1 MVDIPEH
8 LLLRSAEARAKALGI
23 SVDQA
28 LAEMKGESEPTVV
41 SKDPEVK
48 VIEEAPAPAVE
59 APAPAAEEAPAPA
72 AEEAPAPAAEEA
84 PAPAAAAV
92 KTDAPDEV
100 DFAPEVKV
108 TQRLLT
114 VVKAKPIQK
123 PVAEPVDK
131 VNTWP
136 HLMLPEFVALTAMTA
151 FLIFLS
157 AIIIFFT
164 LEKLTQHLHTKVIIL
179 TLLLSTQGYYFM
191 YDLEKIIINRLQFTL
206 ESKDSVYNY
215 HPKEYS
221 INELQQK
228 NISMLNLLS
237 DKIDSSSKILSSAY
251 AGIPLKKLNL
261 QFNQVKI
268 IYSEITKSDILWL
281 VSSQGSKNYLLLN
294 KENSKEV
301 LKNFSQMLIP
311 LGLEMKIIAQNNCCL
326 LIKTK
331 DN

>member
-23 SVDQA
+23 SVEQA

-48 VIEEAPAPAVE
+48 VIDEAPAAEETPASVAE
-59 APAPAAEEAPAPA
+59 TPVPVAEETPVPVAEETPAPAAEETPAPVAETPVPA
-72 AEEAPAPAAEEA
+72 AEETPAPVAETPVPVAETPVPAAKET
-84 PAPAAAAV
+84 PAPAAASV

-136 HLMLPEFVALTAMTA
+136 HLMLPEFVALMAMTA

-157 AIIIFFT
+157 AILQAPL
-164 LEKLTQHLHTKVIIL
+164 LEEANPNVTPNPAKAPWYFLGLQE
-179 TLLLSTQGYYFM
+179 LLSYWDPQ
-191 YDLEKIIINRLQFTL
+191 I
-206 ESKDSVYNY
+206 
-215 HPKEYS
+215 
-221 INELQQK
+221 
-228 NISMLNLLS
+228 
-237 DKIDSSSKILSSAY
+237 
-251 AGIPLKKLNL
+251 AGVMIPLVLGVGLFMAFPYIDRNPETHPSKRKFAIMFYTFFLAGAGVL
-261 QFNQVKI
+261 TI
-268 IYSEITKSDILWL
+268 IGVLFRGPGWNWTYPWIDGIWFDD
-281 VSSQGSKNYLLLN
+281 LLDWIHF
-294 KENSKEV
+294 E
-301 LKNFSQMLIP
+301 
-311 LGLEMKIIAQNNCCL
+311 
-326 LIKTK
+326 
-331 DN
+331 

>member
-23 SVDQA
+23 SVEQA

-41 SKDPEVK
+41 SKDPDVK
-48 VIEEAPAPAVE
+48 VIDEAPAAE
-59 APAPAAEEAPAPA
+59 APTPAAEEAPAPA
-72 AEEAPAPAAEEA
+72 AEAPAPAPAAEA

-136 HLMLPEFVALTAMTA
+136 HLMLPEFVALMAMTA

-157 AIIIFFT
+157 AILQAPL
-164 LEKLTQHLHTKVIIL
+164 LEEANPNVTPNPAKAPWYFLGLQE
-179 TLLLSTQGYYFM
+179 LLSYWDPQ
-191 YDLEKIIINRLQFTL
+191 I
-206 ESKDSVYNY
+206 
-215 HPKEYS
+215 
-221 INELQQK
+221 
-228 NISMLNLLS
+228 
-237 DKIDSSSKILSSAY
+237 
-251 AGIPLKKLNL
+251 AGVMIPLVLGVGLFMAFPYIDRNPETHPSKRKFAIMFYTFFLAGAGVL
-261 QFNQVKI
+261 TI
-268 IYSEITKSDILWL
+268 IGVLFRGPGWNWTYPWIDGIWFDD
-281 VSSQGSKNYLLLN
+281 LLDWIHF
-294 KENSKEV
+294 E
-301 LKNFSQMLIP
+301 
-311 LGLEMKIIAQNNCCL
+311 
-326 LIKTK
+326 
-331 DN
+331 

>member
-23 SVDQA
+23 SVEQA

-41 SKDPEVK
+41 SKDPDVK
-48 VIEEAPAPAVE
+48 VIDEAPT
-59 APAPAAEEAPAPA
+59 PAAEEAPAPA
-72 AEEAPAPAAEEA
+72 AKAPA

-136 HLMLPEFVALTAMTA
+136 HLMLPEFVALMAMTA

-157 AIIIFFT
+157 AILQAPL
-164 LEKLTQHLHTKVIIL
+164 LEEANPNVTPNPAKAPWYFLGLQE
-179 TLLLSTQGYYFM
+179 LLSYWDPQ
-191 YDLEKIIINRLQFTL
+191 I
-206 ESKDSVYNY
+206 
-215 HPKEYS
+215 
-221 INELQQK
+221 
-228 NISMLNLLS
+228 
-237 DKIDSSSKILSSAY
+237 
-251 AGIPLKKLNL
+251 AGVMIPLVLGVGLFMAFPYIDRNPETHPSKRKFAIMFYTFFLAGAGVL
-261 QFNQVKI
+261 TI
-268 IYSEITKSDILWL
+268 IGVLFRGPGWNWTYPWIDGIWFDD
-281 VSSQGSKNYLLLN
+281 LLDWIHF
-294 KENSKEV
+294 E
-301 LKNFSQMLIP
+301 
-311 LGLEMKIIAQNNCCL
+311 
-326 LIKTK
+326 
-331 DN
+331 

>member
-23 SVDQA
+23 SVEQA

-48 VIEEAPAPAVE
+48 VIEEAPAPAAEEAPAPAAAEAPAPAAE

-72 AEEAPAPAAEEA
+72 AEEAPAPV
-84 PAPAAAAV
+84 AAAV

-136 HLMLPEFVALTAMTA
+136 HLMLPEFVALMAMTA

-157 AIIIFFT
+157 AILQAPL
-164 LEKLTQHLHTKVIIL
+164 LEEANPNVTPNPAKAPWYFLGLQE
-179 TLLLSTQGYYFM
+179 LLSYWDPQ
-191 YDLEKIIINRLQFTL
+191 I
-206 ESKDSVYNY
+206 
-215 HPKEYS
+215 
-221 INELQQK
+221 
-228 NISMLNLLS
+228 
-237 DKIDSSSKILSSAY
+237 
-251 AGIPLKKLNL
+251 AGVMIPLVLGVGLFMAFPYIDRNPETHPSKRKFAIMFYTFFLAGAGVL
-261 QFNQVKI
+261 TI
-268 IYSEITKSDILWL
+268 IGVLFRGPGWNWTYPWIDGIWFDD
-281 VSSQGSKNYLLLN
+281 LLDWIHF
-294 KENSKEV
+294 E
-301 LKNFSQMLIP
+301 
-311 LGLEMKIIAQNNCCL
+311 
-326 LIKTK
+326 
-331 DN
+331 

>member
-23 SVDQA
+23 SVEQA

-41 SKDPEVK
+41 SKDPDVK
-48 VIEEAPAPAVE
+48 VIEEAPAPAAEE

-136 HLMLPEFVALTAMTA
+136 HLMLPEFVALMAMTA

-157 AIIIFFT
+157 AILQAPL
-164 LEKLTQHLHTKVIIL
+164 LEEANPNVTPNPAKAPWYFLGLQE
-179 TLLLSTQGYYFM
+179 LLSYWDPQ
-191 YDLEKIIINRLQFTL
+191 I
-206 ESKDSVYNY
+206 
-215 HPKEYS
+215 
-221 INELQQK
+221 
-228 NISMLNLLS
+228 
-237 DKIDSSSKILSSAY
+237 
-251 AGIPLKKLNL
+251 AGVMIPLVLGVGLFMAFPYIDRNPETHPSKRKFAIMFYTFFLAGAGVL
-261 QFNQVKI
+261 TI
-268 IYSEITKSDILWL
+268 IGVLFRGPGWNWTYPWIDGIWFDD
-281 VSSQGSKNYLLLN
+281 LLDWIHF
-294 KENSKEV
+294 E
-301 LKNFSQMLIP
+301 
-311 LGLEMKIIAQNNCCL
+311 
-326 LIKTK
+326 
-331 DN
+331 

>member
-23 SVDQA
+23 SVEQA

-41 SKDPEVK
+41 SKDPDVK
-48 VIEEAPAPAVE
+48 VIDEAPAAEEAPTPAAE

-72 AEEAPAPAAEEA
+72 AEAPAPAAEA

-136 HLMLPEFVALTAMTA
+136 HLMLPEFVALMAMTA

-157 AIIIFFT
+157 AILQAPL
-164 LEKLTQHLHTKVIIL
+164 LEEANPNVTPNPAKAPWYFLGLQE
-179 TLLLSTQGYYFM
+179 LLSYWDPQ
-191 YDLEKIIINRLQFTL
+191 I
-206 ESKDSVYNY
+206 
-215 HPKEYS
+215 
-221 INELQQK
+221 
-228 NISMLNLLS
+228 
-237 DKIDSSSKILSSAY
+237 
-251 AGIPLKKLNL
+251 AGVMIPLVLGVGLFMAFPYIDRNPETHPSKRKFAIMFYTFFLAGAGVL
-261 QFNQVKI
+261 TI
-268 IYSEITKSDILWL
+268 IGVLFRGPGWNWTYPWIDGIWFDD
-281 VSSQGSKNYLLLN
+281 LLDWIHF
-294 KENSKEV
+294 E
-301 LKNFSQMLIP
+301 
-311 LGLEMKIIAQNNCCL
+311 
-326 LIKTK
+326 
-331 DN
+331 

>member
-23 SVDQA
+23 SVEQA

-41 SKDPEVK
+41 SKDPDVK
-48 VIEEAPAPAVE
+48 VIEEAPALEPAAEE
-59 APAPAAEEAPAPA
+59 APALEPAAEEAPAPA

-136 HLMLPEFVALTAMTA
+136 HLMLPEFVALMAMTA

-157 AIIIFFT
+157 AILQAPL
-164 LEKLTQHLHTKVIIL
+164 LEEANPNVTPNPAKAPWYFLGLQE
-179 TLLLSTQGYYFM
+179 LLSYWDPQ
-191 YDLEKIIINRLQFTL
+191 I
-206 ESKDSVYNY
+206 
-215 HPKEYS
+215 
-221 INELQQK
+221 
-228 NISMLNLLS
+228 
-237 DKIDSSSKILSSAY
+237 
-251 AGIPLKKLNL
+251 AGVMIPLVLGVGLFMAFPYIDRNPETHPSKRKFAIMFYTFFLAGAGVL
-261 QFNQVKI
+261 TI
-268 IYSEITKSDILWL
+268 IGVLFRGPGWNWTYPWIDGIWFDD
-281 VSSQGSKNYLLLN
+281 LLDWIHF
-294 KENSKEV
+294 E
-301 LKNFSQMLIP
+301 
-311 LGLEMKIIAQNNCCL
+311 
-326 LIKTK
+326 
-331 DN
+331 

>member
-23 SVDQA
+23 SVEQA

-41 SKDPEVK
+41 SKDPDVK
-48 VIEEAPAPAVE
+48 VIDE
-59 APAPAAEEAPAPA
+59 APAAEEAPTPAAEAPTPAAEAPAPA
-72 AEEAPAPAAEEA
+72 AEAPAPAAEEA

-136 HLMLPEFVALTAMTA
+136 HLMLPEFVALMAMTA

-157 AIIIFFT
+157 AILQAPL
-164 LEKLTQHLHTKVIIL
+164 LEEANPNVTPNPAKAPWYFLGLQE
-179 TLLLSTQGYYFM
+179 LLSYWDPQ
-191 YDLEKIIINRLQFTL
+191 I
-206 ESKDSVYNY
+206 
-215 HPKEYS
+215 
-221 INELQQK
+221 
-228 NISMLNLLS
+228 
-237 DKIDSSSKILSSAY
+237 
-251 AGIPLKKLNL
+251 AGVMIPLVLGVGLFMAFPYIDRNPETHPSKRKFAIMFYTFFLAGAGVL
-261 QFNQVKI
+261 TI
-268 IYSEITKSDILWL
+268 IGVLFRGPGWNWTYPWIDGIWFDD
-281 VSSQGSKNYLLLN
+281 LLDWIHF
-294 KENSKEV
+294 E
-301 LKNFSQMLIP
+301 
-311 LGLEMKIIAQNNCCL
+311 
-326 LIKTK
+326 
-331 DN
+331 

>member
-23 SVDQA
+23 SVEQA

-48 VIEEAPAPAVE
+48 VIEEAPAPAAE

-72 AEEAPAPAAEEA
+72 AEEAPAPAAEAPAPAAEEA

-136 HLMLPEFVALTAMTA
+136 HLMLPEFVALMAMTA

-157 AIIIFFT
+157 AILQAPL
-164 LEKLTQHLHTKVIIL
+164 LEEANPNVTPNPAKAPWYFLGLQE
-179 TLLLSTQGYYFM
+179 LLSYWDPQ
-191 YDLEKIIINRLQFTL
+191 I
-206 ESKDSVYNY
+206 
-215 HPKEYS
+215 
-221 INELQQK
+221 
-228 NISMLNLLS
+228 
-237 DKIDSSSKILSSAY
+237 
-251 AGIPLKKLNL
+251 AGVMIPLVLGVGLFMAFPYIDRNPETHPSKRKFAIMFYTFFLAGAGVL
-261 QFNQVKI
+261 TI
-268 IYSEITKSDILWL
+268 IGVLFRGPGWNWTYPWIDGIWFDD
-281 VSSQGSKNYLLLN
+281 LLDWIHF
-294 KENSKEV
+294 E
-301 LKNFSQMLIP
+301 
-311 LGLEMKIIAQNNCCL
+311 
-326 LIKTK
+326 
-331 DN
+331 

>member
-23 SVDQA
+23 SVEQA

-48 VIEEAPAPAVE
+48 VIDEAPAAE
-59 APAPAAEEAPAPA
+59 ETPAPAAEETPAPVAEETPAPVAEETPAPA
-72 AEEAPAPAAEEA
+72 AKET

-136 HLMLPEFVALTAMTA
+136 HLMLPEFVALMAMTA

-157 AIIIFFT
+157 AILQAPL
-164 LEKLTQHLHTKVIIL
+164 LEEANPNVTPNPAKAPWYFLGLQE
-179 TLLLSTQGYYFM
+179 LLSYWDPQ
-191 YDLEKIIINRLQFTL
+191 I
-206 ESKDSVYNY
+206 
-215 HPKEYS
+215 
-221 INELQQK
+221 
-228 NISMLNLLS
+228 
-237 DKIDSSSKILSSAY
+237 
-251 AGIPLKKLNL
+251 AGVMIPLVLGVGLFMAFPYIDRNPETHPSKRKFAIMFYTFFLAGAGVL
-261 QFNQVKI
+261 TI
-268 IYSEITKSDILWL
+268 IGVLFRGPGWNWTYPWIDGIWFDD
-281 VSSQGSKNYLLLN
+281 LLDWIHF
-294 KENSKEV
+294 E
-301 LKNFSQMLIP
+301 
-311 LGLEMKIIAQNNCCL
+311 
-326 LIKTK
+326 
-331 DN
+331 